1 MIVASAIKFFYEDD
15 KDHRFPQIWTGLR
28 HADIFERMFKMGV
41 KYDKESHIQGFL
53 TDLDE
58 FLDRYEAAYE
68 AIDSKQVNP
77 DNIWSPY
84 DTKMLYSEDVWPEED
99 LV

>member
-1 MIVASAIKFFYEDD
+1 MIIASAIKFFYKDD
-15 KDHRFPQIWTGLR
+15 VEHKFPQIWTGLR
-28 HADIFERMFKMGV
+28 HPDIFERMFKMGV
-41 KYDKESHIQGFL
+41 EYDKNSYIQGFI
-53 TDLDE
+53 TDTDE

-84 DTKMLYSEDVWPEED
+84 DTKILCSEDVWP
-99 LV
+99 